1 MYDTQEITEV
11 LEYLAKETENIIERE
26 IKGKDK
32 FLVTSLTV
40 VEIENGLAN
49 VPILQLFL
57 VYRTLV
63 SRLLYTI
70 IILHITTK
78 VNRKK
83 DKKRSRN
90 STPQCHYMCFL
101 QVQLFP
107 LWVAL
112 K

>member
-49 VPILQLFL
+49 VQVLAQTANTKDEMLE
-57 VYRTLV
+57 
-63 SRLLYTI
+63 I
-70 IILHITTK
+70 ITGWGYDIDTVTS
-78 VNRKK
+78 
-83 DKKRSRN
+83 D
-90 STPQCHYMCFL
+90 
-101 QVQLFP
+101 QVQIYDLEQ
-107 LWVAL
+107 LR

>member
-49 VPILQLFL
+49 VQVLAQTANTKDEMLE
-57 VYRTLV
+57 
-63 SRLLYTI
+63 I
-70 IILHITTK
+70 ITGWGYDIDTVTS
-78 VNRKK
+78 
-83 DKKRSRN
+83 D
-90 STPQCHYMCFL
+90 
-101 QVQLFP
+101 QVQIYDLER
-107 LWVAL
+107 LR

>member
-49 VPILQLFL
+49 VQVLAQTANTEDEMLE
-57 VYRTLV
+57 
-63 SRLLYTI
+63 I
-70 IILHITTK
+70 ITGWGYDIDTVTS
-78 VNRKK
+78 
-83 DKKRSRN
+83 D
-90 STPQCHYMCFL
+90 
-101 QVQLFP
+101 QVQIYDLER
-107 LWVAL
+107 LR

>member
-49 VPILQLFL
+49 VQVLAQTANTKDEMLEIITGWGYDIDTVTSDQIQIYDLEQL
-57 VYRTLV
+57 
-63 SRLLYTI
+63 
-70 IILHITTK
+70 
-78 VNRKK
+78 RK
-83 DKKRSRN
+83 
-90 STPQCHYMCFL
+90 
-101 QVQLFP
+101 
-107 LWVAL
+107 
-112 K
+112 

>member
-32 FLVTSLTV
+32 FLVTTLTV

-49 VPILQLFL
+49 VQVLAQTANTKDEMLE
-57 VYRTLV
+57 
-63 SRLLYTI
+63 I
-70 IILHITTK
+70 ITGWGYDIDTVTS
-78 VNRKK
+78 
-83 DKKRSRN
+83 D
-90 STPQCHYMCFL
+90 
-101 QVQLFP
+101 QVQIYDLEQ
-107 LWVAL
+107 LR